1 MIATQATT
9 VVLLG
14 LPTAMSLLACANGYP
29 ASIPHG
35 LARSFEYDIN
45 SNIQQENPTGKSNI
59 KKPSLPTILDLEH
72 TTDTLPSLLFTS
84 LQHRAVALLL
94 GSVNRSEYSKFS
106 RALGFG
112 QFVIHQLTESTQIVL
127 YQIGKVKDQERP
139 GKDDNSDDSNDTNLD
154 VNALMGINEEN
165 EEDDSEGQDED
176 LWDKDMETRD
186 WGPLDISSRILRRQR
201 TKTMQTDLKLGNS
214 ETEIWNSIQ
223 NNDDDDSGKF
233 RNPFAIGIQEE
244 NDYLQQEKLGDE
256 SSESINYYGCGFVRR
271 FEKCSTSENMP
282 SASED
287 CRGVYHIVV
296 TLIQ

>member
-1 MIATQATT
+1 
-9 VVLLG
+9 
-14 LPTAMSLLACANGYP
+14 MSLLACANGYP

-35 LARSFEYDIN
+35 LARSFE
-45 SNIQQENPTGKSNI
+45 G
-59 KKPSLPTILDLEH
+59 LDLI
-72 TTDTLPSLLFTS
+72 P
-84 LQHRAVALLL
+84 VYNPLL
-94 GSVNRSEYSKFS
+94 G
-106 RALGFG
+106 ALGFG

-154 VNALMGINEEN
+154 VNALSSLNGITDSSNLYGAWIRLSLPAIKGGVKTVGINEEN